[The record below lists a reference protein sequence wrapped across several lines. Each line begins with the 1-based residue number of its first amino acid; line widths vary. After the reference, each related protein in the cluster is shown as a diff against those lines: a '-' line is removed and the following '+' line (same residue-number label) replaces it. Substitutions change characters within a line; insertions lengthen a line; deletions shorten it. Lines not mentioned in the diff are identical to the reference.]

1 MNYRKFIIKIVTFLG
16 GIYFF
21 LEFVLPKEIAG
32 VNFSKYHDE
41 ISTGAMAI
49 GVMALGLGLINLLS
63 VHGSKL
69 LFKKKGWVYSG
80 MLLLG
85 LFSMTAVM
93 SFDWAATVKVSNKV
107 DQVFML
113 RDFSQAI
120 LADRDNKEKKVPQET
135 VRVEALKG
143 AVKELVGN
151 VENELSFESGDEKND
166 ALSLDIRDSLI
177 ELRLLINENRAKEER
192 VDEGWYKEMITTLT
206 KLASDYSDLLNA
218 AYLKS
223 NAKKT
228 YTIFYDGLFVPL
240 GAAMFSLLGFYI
252 ATAAYRAF
260 RVKSAESALMMVA
273 AVIVMLGQIPFG
285 IWIWDELPAIRSWL
299 LEVPSTAAFRAI
311 EIGASVGGLI
321 MAFRMWLS
329 IESESFG
336 GKK

>member
-63 VHGSKL
+63 VHGSRL

-120 LADRDNKEKKVPQET
+120 LADRDNKEKKVPKET

-143 AVKELVGN
+143 AVKELVEN

-192 VDEGWYKEMITTLT
+192 VDEGWYREMIATLT
-206 KLASDYSDLLNA
+206 KLASDYSDLLNT